1 MNYMKGYLPA
11 LAALLFLLAG
21 CAYTLK
27 IEDGAMAVDRKQY
40 AVAVPLLKKEF
51 RKAKSRTQ
59 KGEAAFLLA
68 ESYDQLGQREEAAEW
83 YRTAY
88 NNGKGVEA
96 LERRADML
104 KATEQYAE
112 AIEAYQEAGLE
123 IGSPFEY
130 RREIQGAESALSWLA
145 QDQRTYE
152 AEAAEFNSSAA
163 DYAPVLFG
171 EGQLVF
177 TSDRATATGDDAYNW
192 TGRDFADL
200 FLVDLRSGDVRS
212 FDENIN
218 TDGNEGTATFGP
230 GELEMIFSRCTS
242 GKNED
247 AYCRLMSS
255 SRNPDGS
262 WNTPEPLAFTK
273 PNINYLHPTLSA
285 DGRMLYFSSDDP
297 EGWGGFDIYVSE
309 RQEDGSWST
318 PELLPRAVN
327 SEKDEQFPY
336 LDADTLYF
344 ASSGHISMGGL
355 DVFKSHRNAQNRWSP
370 AYNLKP
376 PINSGA
382 DDFGFVVD
390 RSVAPD
396 DETLAVGYFTSQ
408 RSGGSGRDDIYRY
421 RKAVPPPAPP
431 VVEEIEYRDL
441 LDVYVLEKIYADPTD
456 PNSRVLGRRPLV
468 GAELRVSAG
477 DQSQAITVDEEGKLS
492 LRLAEDTDY
501 NFLAKA
507 DGFLN
512 NTARF
517 SSRGLGRDPAN
528 PVQQYEVEIVLDK
541 IFLDREIVLEN
552 IYYDF
557 DQYFIREDAQPTLN
571 ELADLLEL
579 NPEIRIELGSHTD
592 CRGADAYNENLSRLR
607 AQAAVD
613 YLISQGIDAE
623 RLESN
628 GYGETRPVVDCVCA
642 RCTEE
647 EHQQNRR
654 TTFKILE

>member
-1 MNYMKGYLPA
+1 MKGYLFP
-11 LAALLFLLAG
+11 LAAFLMLLAG

-83 YRTAY
+83 YRVAY
-88 NNGKGVEA
+88 NNGSGVEA
-96 LERRADML
+96 LERRAAML

-145 QDQRTYE
+145 QEPAAYV
-152 AEAAEFNSSAA
+152 AEPVDFNSSSA

-177 TSDRATATGDDAYNW
+177 TSDRATATGDQTYNW
-192 TGRDFADL
+192 TGRNFSDL
-200 FLVDLRSGDVRS
+200 FLVDLRTNEVRN
-212 FDENIN
+212 FDAGIN

-230 GELEMIFSRCTS
+230 GGAEMIFSRCTS
-242 GKNED
+242 AKNED
-247 AYCRLMSS
+247 AFCSLLSS

-262 WNTPEPLAFTK
+262 WTPAAPLDFIR
-273 PNINYLHPTLSA
+273 PNINYLHPALSA
-285 DGRMLYFSSDDP
+285 DGRTLYFSADDP

-309 RQEDGSWST
+309 RQEDGSWGT
-318 PELLPRAVN
+318 PTLLPRAVN

-336 LDADTLYF
+336 LDSDTLYF
-344 ASSGHISMGGL
+344 ASSGHIGMGGL
-355 DVFKSHRNAQNRWSP
+355 DIFKSHRNAQDRWSP

-382 DDFGFVVD
+382 DDFGFVID
-390 RSVAPD
+390 RSVAAD
-396 DETLAVGYFTSQ
+396 GEILAAGFFTSQ
-408 RSGGSGRDDIYRY
+408 RGGGAGKDDIYRY
-421 RKAVPPPAPP
+421 RKLVPPPAPP
-431 VVEEIEYRDL
+431 VVEEIEYRNL

-456 PNSRVLGRRPLV
+456 PNSKVLGRRPLV
-468 GAELRVSAG
+468 GAQLRVSAG
-477 DQSQAITVDEEGKLS
+477 DQSQTITVDEEGKLS

-501 NFLAKA
+501 AFLAQA

-528 PVQQYEVEIVLDK
+528 PVQRYEVEIVLDK
-541 IFLDREIVLEN
+541 IFIDREIVLEN

-557 DQYFIREDAQPTLN
+557 DQYYIREDAQPTLN
-571 ELADLLEL
+571 ELAELLKL
-579 NPEIRIELGSHTD
+579 NPDIRIELGSHTD
-592 CRGADAYNENLSRLR
+592 CRGADSYNQNLSRLR

-613 YLISQGIDAE
+613 YLISQGIAAE
-623 RLESN
+623 RLEST
-628 GYGETRPVVDCVCA
+628 GYGEAQPVVDCVCA

-647 EHQQNRR
+647 EHQRNRR

>member
-1 MNYMKGYLPA
+1 MKGYLLYPLA
-11 LAALLFLLAG
+11 LVLFLAG

-40 AVAVPLLKKEF
+40 AVAVPMLKKEF

-59 KGEAAFLLA
+59 KGTVAFLLA
-68 ESYDQLGQREEAAEW
+68 QSYDELGQLEEAAEW

-88 NNGKGVEA
+88 SNGAGVEA
-96 LERRADML
+96 LERRAAML

-112 AIEAYQEAGLE
+112 AIETYQEAGLE

-145 QDQRTYE
+145 QERRAYE
-152 AEAAEFNSSAA
+152 AVPAEFNSAAA

-177 TSDRATATGDDAYNW
+177 TSDRPSATGEDQYNW
-192 TGRDFADL
+192 TGREFSDL
-200 FLVDLRSGDVRS
+200 FLVDLQTGDVRS
-212 FDENIN
+212 FDEGIN

-247 AYCRLMSS
+247 AYCRLLSS

-262 WNTPEPLAFTK
+262 WTPAIPLDFIR
-273 PNINYLHPTLSA
+273 PNINYLHPALSA
-285 DGRMLYFSSDDP
+285 DGRTLYFSADDP
-297 EGWGGFDIYVSE
+297 DGWGGFDIYVTE
-309 RQEDGSWST
+309 RREDGGWAAPT
-318 PELLPRAVN
+318 LLPRAVN

-344 ASSGHISMGGL
+344 ASSGHIGMGGL
-355 DVFKSHRNAQNRWSP
+355 DIFKSHRNAQGRWSP

-382 DDFGFVVD
+382 DDFGFVID
-390 RSVAPD
+390 HSVAAD
-396 DETLAVGYFTSQ
+396 DEILAAGYFTSQ
-408 RSGGSGRDDIYRY
+408 RPGGSGRDDIYRY
-421 RKAVPPPAPP
+421 QKIVPPPAPP
-431 VVEEIEYRDL
+431 VTEAIEYRDL

-456 PNSRVLGRRPLV
+456 PNSKVLGRRPLV
-468 GAELRVSAG
+468 GAELRVAAG
-477 DQSQAITVDEEGKLS
+477 DQSQTITVDEAGKLS

-507 DGFLN
+507 EGFLN

-517 SSRGLGRDPAN
+517 SSRGLGRDPET
-528 PVQQYEVEIVLDK
+528 PVQRYEVEIELDK
-541 IFLDREIVLEN
+541 IFIDREIVLEN

-557 DQYFIREDAQPTLN
+557 DEYFIREDAQPTLN
-571 ELADLLEL
+571 ELADLLKL
-579 NPEIRIELGSHTD
+579 NPDIRIELGSHTD
-592 CRGADAYNENLSRLR
+592 CRGGNAYNENLSRLR

-613 YLISQGIDAE
+613 YLISQGIAAE
-623 RLESN
+623 RLESV
-628 GYGETRPVVDCVCA
+628 GYGETQPVVDCVCA

-647 EHQQNRR
+647 EHQRNRR
-654 TTFKILE
+654 TTFKILQ